1 MNYGLYSAFLGMRAR
16 QRTLEVIANN
26 IANASTA
33 GFKRD
38 SLFHHSIEKADAALI
53 RAQQIGVRLNP
64 QEAAQANGQPA
75 LGASIAAGTPT
86 PSDSLFADANSPDSI
101 ARVFGILSGG
111 ATDFSAGVMRE
122 TGRPLDVALDGEGFL
137 VVQTPRG
144 ERYTR
149 AGALTLDASGQLVT
163 PHGEIVVGDR
173 GPITIRQGKGDLGI
187 GADGSVSMDG
197 KPIGKLKVVRFN
209 DARAALTK
217 EGDSLFMA
225 TGKEPSQNANNTRVV
240 QGVLELSNVNA
251 VTEMATMMHN
261 SREFDSLQRSITMMM
276 NDIGRKI
283 ATEIGRI

>member
-16 QRTLEVIANN
+16 QRTLETIANN

-38 SLFHHSIEKADAALI
+38 SRFHHSIENADAALL
-53 RAQQIGVRLNP
+53 RAQQAG
-64 QEAAQANGQPA
+64 AQLNGQGNPA
-75 LGASIAAGTPT
+75 AAATPT
-86 PSDSLFADANSPDSI
+86 PSEPFNATANPPDAT

-111 ATDFSAGVMRE
+111 ATDFSPGVLRE

-149 AGALTLDASGQLVT
+149 AGALTVDASGQLVT
-163 PHGEIVVGDR
+163 QRGELVVGER

-187 GADGSVSMDG
+187 GADGSVSVDG
-197 KPIGKLKVVRFN
+197 QPVGKLKVVRFT
-209 DARAALTK
+209 DTRAALTK
-217 EGDSLFMA
+217 EGDSLFMT
-225 TGKEPSQNANNTRVV
+225 TGKEQPQAANSTRVV

-251 VTEMATMMHN
+251 VTEMATMMQN

>member
-16 QRTLEVIANN
+16 QRTLETIANN
-26 IANASTA
+26 LANASTA

-38 SLFHHSIEKADAALI
+38 SLFHHSIEKADAAFI
-53 RAQQIGVRLNP
+53 RAQQSGGQLNP
-64 QEAAQANGQPA
+64 SEAALRANA
-75 LGASIAAGTPT
+75 AAGTPT
-86 PSDSLFADANSPDSI
+86 PAGSLFGAANPPDSMG
-101 ARVFGILSGG
+101 RVFGILSGG
-111 ATDFSAGVMRE
+111 TTDFTAGVFRE
-122 TGRPLDVALDGEGFL
+122 TGRPLDVALDGDGFL
-137 VVQTPRG
+137 TVQTPRG

-163 PHGEIVVGDR
+163 QRGEIVVGDN
-173 GPITIRQGKGDLGI
+173 GPITIQQGKGDLGI

-197 KPIGKLKVVRFN
+197 KPVGKLKVVRF
-209 DARAALTK
+209 DDTRAALTK

-225 TGKEPSQNANNTRVV
+225 TGKQEPQQANNTRVV

>member
-1 MNYGLYSAFLGMRAR
+1 MNHGLYSAFLGMRAR
-16 QRTLEVIANN
+16 QRTLETIANN

-53 RAQQIGVRLNP
+53 RAQQAGGPLNP
-64 QEAAQANGQPA
+64 QEAAP
-75 LGASIAAGTPT
+75 LGARTA
-86 PSDSLFADANSPDSI
+86 DSLFAEANSPDSL

-111 ATDFSAGVMRE
+111 VTDFSPGVLRE

-149 AGALTLDASGQLVT
+149 AGALTVDASGQLVT
-163 PHGEIVVGDR
+163 QRGELIVGDR

-187 GADGSVSMDG
+187 GADGSISVDG
-197 KPIGKLKVVRFN
+197 KSVGKLKVVRFT

-225 TGKEPSQNANNTRVV
+225 TGKEPPQDANNTRVV